1 MKAANPIPFPS
12 GTRSYSL
19 WFHKARWCGR
29 VTWNPKFI
37 EIWFSCNL
45 QDFQV
50 IEAST
55 ASMHFPLTFLQV
67 SSIISRIF
75 CFYYQF
81 PSFVVCTN
89 LVVQGTEIDRGHLG
103 GRKYQNSGGL
113 GWSMGDV
120 CPIPRRIDWKP
131 IKSINWQFLVV
142 AKFVS
147 CKELLQNC
155 SRNMQMS
162 WSWSNLIGTLE
173 FTCKKPFKIA

>member
-12 GTRSYSL
+12 GTRFYSL
-19 WFHKARWCGR
+19 WFHKARWCGN
-29 VTWNPKFI
+29 VTWNPNFI
-37 EIWFSCNL
+37 ESWFSCNL

-103 GRKYQNSGGL
+103 GRKYQNLGGL
-113 GWSMGDV
+113 GRSMGDV

-147 CKELLQNC
+147 CKELHQNC

-162 WSWSNLIGTLE
+162 WSWPNLIGTLE
-173 FTCKKPFKIA
+173 FIYM